1 MNRKQILLGSSAPA
15 HPTLTMGWSPEKAAA
30 LETNLHTVKTLLDK
44 PELTA
49 AEVQWIARLLDEL
62 KLQVPRHSD
71 VHKLAGVLGYRL
83 GNHGAA
89 EQHLRRAHELNPDD
103 ADNLTNLA
111 ATQRAQSKVDAARET
126 LDAARDL
133 EPRSPIV
140 LRNLG
145 NVYLDQGAYE
155 AAAECYRQSLSQRRD
170 HSDTWHNFSFA
181 LARARRLCDAIQATW
196 EAESHG
202 VDRLTMLNRVGGWLS
217 GGGHGGEAV
226 AFFAE
231 ALQID
236 DTARDHLFNMGVAL
250 MQAERKKDA
259 HTFFDMVLE
268 QNPDHVPTLIHKAQM
283 ALDKHDMKTARG
295 YIERGL
301 AKNGNV
307 PALRVN
313 FASVLFHEDDL
324 DGAERQCWIALR
336 IAPNAPGPYGML
348 AQIARTRGNF
358 EASQHYA
365 EKVIE
370 LAPQKGGPLSNYYA
384 SKKDITEE
392 DDVASVLARLE
403 AQQTTSKRDLT
414 AYYYTLGEL
423 FHKLKS
429 PERAIFFLKA
439 GNDFRRIA
447 LKSEG
452 QDYNRSRHEHVV
464 DRHTEVFSREFFERN
479 REAGLSSA
487 RPVFI
492 LGMPRSGTTLTEQII
507 SSHPLVYGAGELS
520 AMPDLIRKTTREA
533 QLAGETIGF
542 PGWAELFEQEKFAE
556 LAQGY
561 LDRIAEYNAD
571 ALRVT
576 DKMPH
581 NFQNV
586 GLIASM
592 FPNARIIH
600 VMRDPVD
607 NCLSCFQQNFA
618 MPHTYSTNLGDVG
631 HHYREYRRLMAHW
644 REVVPTPIY
653 EVQYEELV
661 QDQER
666 VSRELIAFCGLDW
679 DDRCLEFNK
688 KKGAVKT
695 ASVWQVR
702 QPIYS
707 DSVKKW
713 KMYDGYIDELLD
725 ELNKGRY

>member
-1 MNRKQILLGSSAPA
+1 MNRKQILLGSSSPA
-15 HPTLTMGWSPEKAAA
+15 NPTLVTGWSPEKAAA
-30 LETNLHTVKTLLDK
+30 LETDLSAVKQLVDK
-44 PELTA
+44 PELTLSEVRW
-49 AEVQWIARLLDEL
+49 AENLLSQL
-62 KLQVPRHSD
+62 TLQLPRHGD
-71 VHKLAGVLGYRL
+71 VYKLAGVLAHRV
-83 GNHGAA
+83 GNNARA
-89 EQHLRRAHELNPDD
+89 EMQLRKARELNPDD
-103 ADNLTNLA
+103 VDNATNLA
-111 ATQRAQSKVDAARET
+111 VALRAQGKVREAHAV
-126 LDAARDL
+126 LDEACERA
-133 EPRSPIV
+133 PNSPV
-140 LRNLG
+140 ALRNHG
-145 NVYLDQGAYE
+145 NILSDQGLYD
-155 AAAECYRQSLSQRRD
+155 AAAESYRQSLNSRPD
-170 HSDTWHNFSFA
+170 SAETWHNFAFA
-181 LARARRLCDAIQATW
+181 LARSRRLSQAVQATW

-202 VDRLTMLNRVGGWLS
+202 VDRAEMLKRVGDWLNA
-217 GGGHGGEAV
+217 HGRGNEAV

-231 ALQID
+231 LLQID
-236 DTARDHLFNMGVAL
+236 DTVPEYLFGMGTAL
-250 MQAERKKDA
+250 IHAERPKDA
-259 HTFFDMVLE
+259 DTFLDMVLE
-268 QNPDHVPTLIHKAQM
+268 RYPNHVPSLIHKAQM
-283 ALDKHDMKTARG
+283 ALDRWDRKTARA
-295 YIERGL
+295 YIDRGL
-301 AKNGNV
+301 AQNPNV
-307 PALRVN
+307 PALHVN
-313 FASVLFHEDDL
+313 LASILFHEDDL
-324 DGAERQCWIALR
+324 DGAEQACWKALR
-336 IAPNAPGPYGML
+336 VAPQAPGPYGML

-358 EASQHYA
+358 EASQTYA

-384 SKKDITEE
+384 SKKDISEE

-403 AQQTTSKRDLT
+403 AQEGTSKRDLT

-452 QDYNRSRHEHVV
+452 KDYKREQQEKST
-464 DRHTEVFSREFFERN
+464 DRMIEVFSRDFLAER
-479 REAGLSSA
+479 REVGLDSQ

-507 SSHPLVYGAGELS
+507 SSHPLVYGAGEL
-520 AMPDLIRKTTREA
+520 PKIPELIRETTREA
-533 QLAGETIGF
+533 RFAGETAGF
-542 PGWAELFEQEKFAE
+542 PAWAEMFEGETFAE
-556 LAQGY
+556 MARSY
-561 LDRIAEYNAD
+561 LDYIADLNAD

-586 GLIASM
+586 GLISTM
-592 FPNARIIH
+592 FPNARIVH

-618 MPHTYSTNLGDVG
+618 MPHTYSTDLGDLG

-644 REVVPTPIY
+644 REVIPNPVY

-666 VSRELIAFCGLDW
+666 VSKELIAFCGLDW
-679 DDRCLEFNK
+679 DERCLEFNK

-702 QPIYS
+702 QPLYA

-713 KMYDGYIDELLD
+713 TMYDGYIDPLLD